1 MRTRNKPEY
10 QKKMAEERIEL
21 LFKEASKAAKG
32 DAELARKYVK
42 LAKKIAMRY
51 NVRTPKK
58 FKRMCCKYCYSLL
71 AHNSKQ
77 RLKGGRLNIKCFSCN
92 KTMRYLYKRKV

>member
-10 QKKMAEERIEL
+10 QKKLAEERIEL
-21 LFKEASKAAKG
+21 LFKEAMDAKK
-32 DAELARKYVK
+32 DAELARKYVH
-42 LAKKIAMRY
+42 LAKKIGMRY

-58 FKRMCCKYCYSLL
+58 FKRMYCKYCYSLL
-71 AHNSKQ
+71 VHNSKQ

-92 KTMRYLYKRKV
+92 KTMRYLYKNKR